1 MTKDKKPRS
10 FLPTNPF
17 AFSKNFLPL
26 TFEPTMETMEFK
38 EKYETPTLVQVV
50 VDGGSALCTSPVN
63 GGNEGIG
70 YEDWGINP

>member
-1 MTKDKKPRS
+1 
-10 FLPTNPF
+10 
-17 AFSKNFLPL
+17 
-26 TFEPTMETMEFK
+26 METMEFK